1 MESSTN
7 KTRNFPTYY
16 GRISYDDTTVT
27 ITDVLQKLTMK
38 ITISAE
44 EESFSAKFPIS
55 DDSLQFSSHRFEI
68 SAQLEQ
74 LKKIESD
81 FDEED
86 SDMSGASNSSQDAVP
101 PYVLCA
107 TLNAFYFFSNDR
119 RKLWK
124 ITPSSESLTITL
136 IEGIPKNG
144 KFVKMTGGYDHILAL
159 TNEGKLFATGTGL
172 HGEMGIEELARKT
185 RLIEVNPFCEKVVDI
200 CCGAWHS
207 LALTEDRKL
216 YGFGW
221 NKDGQLGD
229 DLDPCQ
235 TLPAEISVGNLL
247 EDEPNTALIYTC
259 KTVRAVRNATKIWY
273 TVDENDDVMQIII
286 GEEFEYPD

>member
-1 MESSTN
+1 MESSAN

-27 ITDVLQKLTMK
+27 ITDVLQKLTTR

-55 DDSLQFSSHRFEI
+55 DDSFQFSPHRFET
-68 SAQLEQ
+68 SAQIEQ
-74 LKKIESD
+74 LKKTESD

-86 SDMSGASNSSQDAVP
+86 SDMPGQDAVP
-101 PYVLCA
+101 PYILCA
-107 TLNAFYFFSNDR
+107 TLNAFYIFSNDR
-119 RKLWK
+119 HKLWK
-124 ITPSSESLTITL
+124 ITPSSESLTITS
-136 IEGIPKNG
+136 IEGGIPRSG

-172 HGEMGIEELARKT
+172 HGEMGTGELARKT
-185 RLIEVNPFCEKVVDI
+185 RLIGVNPFCEKVADI

-207 LALTEDRKL
+207 LALTEDRKV

-235 TLPAEISVGNLL
+235 TLPAEISIGNLL

-259 KTVRAVRNATKIWY
+259 KTVRAERNATKIWY

-286 GEEFEYPD
+286 GKGFEYPD